1 LKIKQL
7 VKFVCVLLLLVLILA
22 TQACDSTGF
31 NTFSIKDGIQG
42 FNFEYPSSYSL
53 IRIDLSNTADARY
66 TTIGLGA
73 TINGVA
79 SEIYVYIWP
88 TTVGMESAS
97 AVLDTLLANASTTLT
112 NFALVDKTTP
122 TVNGLTAQGASFTAT
137 QTDASTTT
145 SIPPAYY
152 RVTCFIQNNLIVEI
166 DMTCDVS
173 LKNATQSDY
182 DHLLDT
188 MALIGS

>member
-1 LKIKQL
+1 
-7 VKFVCVLLLLVLILA
+7 VLLLLVLILA

-122 TVNGLTAQGASFTAT
+122 TVNGLIAQGASFNAT
-137 QTDASTTT
+137 QTDTTTTT

-173 LKNATQSDY
+173 LKDATQSDY